1 MTNHKLEPLAFE
13 VVSATSE
20 HSAHPASELLK
31 GEGGGWFSNPL
42 SDEVLQDIVLQ
53 LDGPCSIHTIELLAH
68 EFLIPQ
74 KVEIIIASNDSDDD
88 EIERRLDHA
97 RSFDD
102 CTNVQRLG
110 YVAFSKNAESN
121 YSARELKTV
130 SLGGQKANFVKLRL
144 HSPHPNGLNVHN
156 QVALVGL
163 ELIGRS
169 VRTNH
174 GDCGD
179 LVEVSQM
186 NGGLEAEE
194 KEGEREEEEDME
206 GKDEQQGS
214 SSKDGDSTTTGGPPE
229 CDAGSILPNSNM
241 STSDRSDDEEL
252 SSSITSEPNE
262 LSGAKIKVPST
273 IKTTAT
279 SLSKEPRPVSDSP
292 PTSLPSPSSSLL
304 KPSVS
309 AREFTERRKRTND
322 EVQRRLD
329 RLDQIKLQLA
339 AMEDF
344 ETAARIKAVVDKTK
358 KSFSKLIDLEARMRR
373 ASEKED
379 YDEASNLKSQ
389 RDTTRVEAMHSLD
402 GAESSV
408 AKIIGRND
416 GLVLAPPDTK
426 VQQVASNE
434 VPIGTRAT
442 SSPPPGGNHSSDM
455 WQNTEIYKHSTGTTN
470 LADAER
476 ESSDDARA
484 CDEPMPPK
492 PSAGTAEN
500 DPHLPYSS
508 IQPDTGSRDRR
519 ESTQIHSSTNPGDDP
534 ALLAATQ
541 ASFAPASLDDRQ
553 GKDCDSLSIGS
564 TATTSDMF
572 PGTCNNTAE
581 EEYNEDNHPL
591 KGVPDYMA
599 LPAPEDINNEG
610 EGIAT
615 DTITRIETFAGK
627 YLVRCFFSRNY
638 SLREAA
644 LAKVSLMLPEMGQLQ
659 HDEIS
664 TAGKNTAHSSSHY
677 LRTVCIM
684 IERSMN
690 DRVIPVFVASLLLLD
705 DCISEFEQSGMTSK
719 EVISHLSVITPCLIS
734 HLGDNKNKVVEGAE
748 TALLSMALSKSIGPA
763 YIAHLLTKR
772 TTEMKAARAIIAR
785 MRVAQVSIDEL

>member
-1 MTNHKLEPLAFE
+1 M
-13 VVSATSE
+13 VVC
-20 HSAHPASELLK
+20 
-31 GEGGGWFSNPL
+31 GGWFSNPL
-42 SDEVLQDIVLQ
+42 SDEVLQDVVLK

-110 YVAFSKNAESN
+110 YVAFSENAESN

-130 SLGGQKANFVKLRL
+130 SLGGQQANFVKLRL
-144 HSPHPNGLNVHN
+144 HSPHPNDLNVHN

-169 VRTNH
+169 VSTNH

-179 LVEVSQM
+179 LVKVSQM
-186 NGGLEAEE
+186 KDGLEAGEE
-194 KEGEREEEEDME
+194 EGEEDVE

-214 SSKDGDSTTTGGPPE
+214 SSKDGDSNTTGGLSD
-229 CDAGSILPNSNM
+229 CDAGSTLPNSNV
-241 STSDRSDDEEL
+241 STSDRSDDEEI

-262 LSGAKIKVPST
+262 MSDSKIEVPLT
-273 IKTTAT
+273 IKTTAA
-279 SLSKEPRPVSDSP
+279 SLSAEPKPISDSP

-304 KPSVS
+304 RSSVS

-329 RLDQIKLQLA
+329 CLDQIKLQLA
-339 AMEDF
+339 AVEDF
-344 ETAARIKAVVDKTK
+344 ETAARIKAVLDETK
-358 KSFSKLIDLEARMRR
+358 KNFSKLIDLEARMHR

-379 YDEASNLKSQ
+379 YDKASNLKSQ
-389 RDTTRVEAMHSLD
+389 RDTARVEAMLSLD
-402 GAESSV
+402 GAESRV
-408 AKIIGRND
+408 AKIIGSND
-416 GLVLAPPDTK
+416 GLVLAPRDTK
-426 VQQVASNE
+426 VQQVANNE
-434 VPIGTRAT
+434 VPIGTKAT

-455 WQNTEIYKHSTGTTN
+455 WQNTETHKHSTGTTN
-470 LADAER
+470 FADAER
-476 ESSDDARA
+476 DPSDDACA
-484 CDEPMPPK
+484 CDEPIPPK

-508 IQPDTGSRDRR
+508 IQPDAGSRNQR
-519 ESTQIHSSTNPGDDP
+519 ESTQIHSSTNPGDDSVLP
-534 ALLAATQ
+534 AATQ
-541 ASFAPASLDDRQ
+541 ASFAAASLDDRQ
-553 GKDCDSLSIGS
+553 DKDCDSLSIDS
-564 TATTSDMF
+564 TATTSDLF
-572 PGTCNNTAE
+572 HGINTTDPEE

-615 DTITRIETFAGK
+615 DTIARIETFASK

-644 LAKVSLMLPEMGQLQ
+644 LTKVSLMLPEMGQQQ

-785 MRVAQVSIDEL
+785 MRVAQVSIEEL